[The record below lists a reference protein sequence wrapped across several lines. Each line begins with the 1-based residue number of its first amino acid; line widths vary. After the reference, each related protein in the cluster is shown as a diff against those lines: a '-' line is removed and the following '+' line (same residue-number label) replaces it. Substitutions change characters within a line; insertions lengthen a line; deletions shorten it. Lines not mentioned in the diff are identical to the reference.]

1 MRAWIG
7 LLLVAV
13 LLGGCSFAEESDR
26 GERAVA
32 RFHQLFSASQY
43 AEIYADTTESFRE
56 AATDAEFVEFLGA
69 VRRKLGNIRACER
82 TGLEVNWDGDTT
94 SIWLS
99 YETAYELGI
108 ATEQFVWVLDGEKA
122 RLESYQID
130 SRELILR

>member
-1 MRAWIG
+1 MRALIG
-7 LLLVAV
+7 LLLLAV

-32 RFHQLFSASQY
+32 RFHQLFAASRY
-43 AEIYADTTESFRE
+43 ADIYVDTTENFRE
-56 AATDAEFVEFLGA
+56 AATEAEFVEFLAA
-69 VRRKLGNIRACER
+69 VRRKLGNVRACER
-82 TGLEVNWDGDTT
+82 TGLEVNWDGDGT

-108 ATEQFVWVLDGEKA
+108 ATEQFVWVMDGEKA
-122 RLESYQID
+122 RLDGYQID

>member
-13 LLGGCSFAEESDR
+13 LLGGCSFAEDSAR

-43 AEIYADTTESFRE
+43 AEIYADTTEDFRE
-56 AATDAEFVEFLGA
+56 AATEVEFVEFMSA
-69 VRRKLGNIRACER
+69 VRRKLGNVRACER
-82 TGLEVNWDGDTT
+82 TGLEVNWDGDAT

-108 ATEQFVWVLDGEKA
+108 ATEQFVWILDGETA
-122 RLESYQID
+122 RLDGYQID
-130 SRELILR
+130 SKELIIR